1 MGISENPLA
10 HLRATEQTCD
20 LHPFCP
26 IDPGE
31 KKRGE
36 GSHRNPS
43 TQTHAWPSD
52 GGWLVTLA
60 LAGGPP
66 RCPQTAWTLV
76 LLV

>member
-31 KKRGE
+31 KKE
-36 GSHRNPS
+36 GRAHTGTPLPKRMPGPV
-43 TQTHAWPSD
+43 TGA
-52 GGWLVTLA
+52 GW
-60 LAGGPP
+60 
-66 RCPQTAWTLV
+66 
-76 LLV
+76 